1 MQSMMKHAGRLLT
14 HKDLCLRYANVTME
28 QVICYLELCETCALK
43 KGKAKKGVVVK
54 PLVSSSMGSRSQV
67 IRCNF
72 NTLYLATAIIFIFYV
87 YLKVDYINMQ
97 SNPDGDFK
105 WIMIYEDHL
114 TKYCILLPGKTKTA
128 LETAEK
134 LKFIF
139 SILAAPVI
147 LQSDNG
153 REFVNQV

>member
-1 MQSMMKHAGRLLT
+1 MNKLMQWVNERMSV
-14 HKDLCLRYANVTME
+14 N
-28 QVICYLELCETCALK
+28 QV
-43 KGKAKKGVVVK
+43 
-54 PLVSSSMGSRSQV
+54 M
-67 IRCNF
+67 
-72 NTLYLATAIIFIFYV
+72 
-87 YLKVDYINMQ
+87 
-97 SNPDGDFK
+97 
-105 WIMIYEDHL
+105 EDHL

>member
-1 MQSMMKHAGRLLT
+1 
-14 HKDLCLRYANVTME
+14 
-28 QVICYLELCETCALK
+28 
-43 KGKAKKGVVVK
+43 
-54 PLVSSSMGSRSQV
+54 
-67 IRCNF
+67 
-72 NTLYLATAIIFIFYV
+72 
-87 YLKVDYINMQ
+87 MQ

-105 WIMIYEDHL
+105 WILVYEDHL

-128 LETAEK
+128 EDTAEK

-153 REFVNQV
+153 REFVNQVKLSKYVNFYAKKLTCLQKK